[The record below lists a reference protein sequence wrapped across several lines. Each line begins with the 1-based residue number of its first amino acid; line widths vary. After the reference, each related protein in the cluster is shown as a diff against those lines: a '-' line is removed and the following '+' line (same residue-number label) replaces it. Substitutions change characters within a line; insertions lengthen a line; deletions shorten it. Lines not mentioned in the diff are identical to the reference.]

1 MDDIRIDNG
10 ETVDCPEGRS
20 NVYKG
25 EEDSRTEPRTVKEF
39 DKADQPR
46 ERALAFGIQTLS
58 TPDLWAL
65 VLRAGMP
72 GMPITTI
79 CRNIMRDNGHSLKAL
94 ERRNMKELMK
104 IPGIGE
110 TKALQVAA
118 VMELIRRYNL
128 EEADEQTIIKSS
140 QDIYKYLRPEIGNLD
155 HEEIWV
161 LFMARNNSIKSKL
174 KMASGGSAACVFDV
188 KQVIKEALLVGADH
202 LVLCHNHPSGTLRP
216 SGQDDG
222 ITRQLKEASRFFDMT
237 LVDHVIISHIGY
249 YSYHDE
255 GRL

>member
-1 MDDIRIDNG
+1 MDDFRIENG
-10 ETVDCPEGRS
+10 EKNERESGRP
-20 NVYKG
+20 VGYTDG
-25 EEDSRTEPRTVKEF
+25 DELRTEPRTVKEF

-110 TKALQVAA
+110 TKALQVEA

-188 KQVIKEALLVGADH
+188 KQVIKEALLVGADR
-202 LVLCHNHPSGTLRP
+202 LALCHNHPSGTLRP
-216 SGQDDG
+216 SGQDDA
-222 ITRQLKEASRFFDMT
+222 ITRQLKEAARFFDMS
-237 LVDHVIISHIGY
+237 LIDHVIVSHLGY
-249 YSYHDE
+249 FSYHDE